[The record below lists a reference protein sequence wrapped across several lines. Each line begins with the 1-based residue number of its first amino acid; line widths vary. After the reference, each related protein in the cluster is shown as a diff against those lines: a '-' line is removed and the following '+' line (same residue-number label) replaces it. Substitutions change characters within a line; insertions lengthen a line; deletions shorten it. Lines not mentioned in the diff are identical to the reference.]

1 MSRPYQAL
9 YRTWRPQ
16 RFDQV
21 VGQEHV
27 VRTLQ
32 NALRSGRIA
41 HAYLF
46 AGPRG
51 TGKTSVAKL
60 LAKAVNCES
69 PEGTEP
75 CNRCDICREI
85 NDGSTMDVLEIDAA
99 SNRGIDEI
107 RELRE
112 RVRYAPARA
121 RYKVYIIDE
130 VHMLTT
136 EAFNALLKTL
146 EEPPAHTLFILAT
159 TEPHRIP
166 ATIISRCQRFDFHR
180 LAQDQIV
187 ARLADVCTALGVEAD
202 QRSLRLLA
210 RHADGGLR
218 DALSML
224 DQCLTLAGD
233 RLEYDLVADL
243 LGLASDETMLALVRA
258 AVRGDLAAGLQAIA
272 DLAAQGRDLAQVLR
286 DWLACWRD
294 LLAVRLGLGP
304 GELLYASSEALEEL
318 RGLARELDETAA
330 LACFDVL
337 AEAESLLRWS
347 GQPRLALES
356 ALIRAIQRLA
366 AREPRE
372 SGANPLPPGARDESA
387 AAGEPVP
394 ATTPGSTAPATPR
407 AGAEMAGEEVE
418 TGSSPKAGAATAAP
432 AGGHPAERLVAEWDR
447 FLASLRRR
455 REFTALH
462 ALLRWAGRPRRAQDG
477 VEVPFEQPGMARTAE
492 AKLGQLQRAI
502 TEFLGTSVPVRVVS
516 AAGTAGPARAQAP
529 GDSSGPDKGAGGGR
543 RRGPAQ
549 GAARQPGGEAPA
561 AGGGDGERQAAQP
574 PSPEPDDAMGGTGTI
589 SPRRP
594 QSAGALGP
602 GTAAAGESS
611 GPAPQDR
618 EQGAGGRTRRDPSRS
633 DDPAGAPGAGAPS
646 QLSGMA
652 SPARKTGEPVKG
664 GTPETGGPATGGTAA
679 GDESPP
685 ENDPIL
691 ALARELFG
699 GEWVDVKEEWRREFR
714 EHGEDAEAD

>member
-1 MSRPYQAL
+1 MSQPYQAL

-16 RFDQV
+16 RFEQV

-32 NALRSGRIA
+32 NALRSGRVA

-60 LAKAVNCES
+60 LAKAVNCQA
-69 PEGTEP
+69 PEDTEP
-75 CNRCDICREI
+75 CNRCDVCREI

-180 LAQDQIV
+180 LGQDQIV
-187 ARLADVCTALGVEAD
+187 ARLADVCASLGVEAD
-202 QRSLRLLA
+202 PRSLRLLA

-224 DQCLTLAGD
+224 DQCLTLATD
-233 RLEYDLVADL
+233 RLDYDLVADL
-243 LGLASDETMLALVRA
+243 LGLASDDTMLALVRA
-258 AVRGDLAAGLQAIA
+258 AVRGDLATGLRAIWE
-272 DLAAQGRDLAQVLR
+272 LAAQGRDLAQVLR

-294 LLAVRLGLGP
+294 LLAVRLGLGA
-304 GELLYASSEALEEL
+304 GELLYASPEMMEEL
-318 RGLARELDETAA
+318 RGLAGELDESSA

-347 GQPRLALES
+347 GQPRLALEA
-356 ALIRAIQRLA
+356 ALIRTIQRLGRA
-366 AREPRE
+366 AGAGALRSPAREEP
-372 SGANPLPPGARDESA
+372 A
-387 AAGEPVP
+387 AAGEPAPP
-394 ATTPGSTAPATPR
+394 AAPVAETARAAEPAATGEGVQAGGGPR
-407 AGAEMAGEEVE
+407 TAGAEDAAGVPAGE
-418 TGSSPKAGAATAAP
+418 
-432 AGGHPAERLVAEWDR
+432 HPADRLATEWAR

-462 ALLRWAGRPRRAQDG
+462 ALLRWAGRPRRAGDG

-492 AKLGQLQRAI
+492 AKRGQLERAVA
-502 TEFLGTSVPVRVVS
+502 EFLGTPVPVRVVTVTGTGGTAQPAAPARGV
-516 AAGTAGPARAQAP
+516 AAGEGPRRRAPSRGPTREEVGDSGGEEPVGEITGKAREREGQKEERSPSPSVAPPSAESGGAPAAMPGATTRRP
-529 GDSSGPDKGAGGGR
+529 GDGEGGD
-543 RRGPAQ
+543 
-549 GAARQPGGEAPA
+549 PA
-561 AGGGDGERQAAQP
+561 AGGRVEVPG
-574 PSPEPDDAMGGTGTI
+574 S
-589 SPRRP
+589 
-594 QSAGALGP
+594 GP
-602 GTAAAGESS
+602 GSWPVEGAAARRG
-611 GPAPQDR
+611 
-618 EQGAGGRTRRDPSRS
+618 GAGGS
-633 DDPAGAPGAGAPS
+633 A
-646 QLSGMA
+646 
-652 SPARKTGEPVKG
+652 TGERRGVG
-664 GTPETGGPATGGTAA
+664 
-679 GDESPP
+679 ESPP
-685 ENDPIL
+685 EGDPVL

-699 GEWVDVKEEWRREFR
+699 GEWVDVKEDWRREFR

>member
-1 MSRPYQAL
+1 MSQPYQAL

-16 RFDQV
+16 RFEQV

-60 LAKAVNCES
+60 LAKAVNCQA
-69 PEGTEP
+69 PEETEP
-75 CNRCDICREI
+75 CNRCGMCREI

-187 ARLADVCTALGVEAD
+187 ARLADVCAALGVEAD
-202 QRSLRLLA
+202 PRSLRLLA

-233 RLEYDLVADL
+233 RLDYDLVADL

-258 AVRGDLAAGLQAIA
+258 AVRGDLAAGLKAIA

-294 LLAVRLGLGP
+294 LLAVRLGLGA
-304 GELLYASSEALEEL
+304 GELLYASPETLEEL

-356 ALIRAIQRLA
+356 ALIRAIQRLGTRDRGEGLLPPR
-366 AREPRE
+366 ARE
-372 SGANPLPPGARDESA
+372 ESA
-387 AAGEPVP
+387 AAGEP
-394 ATTPGSTAPATPR
+394 APAAAPPAKATQP
-407 AGAEMAGEEVE
+407 AGGEMAGEGID
-418 TGSSPKAGAATAAP
+418 TSSGPGDRDAGAAQ

-455 REFTALH
+455 REFTALL
-462 ALLRWAGRPRRAQDG
+462 ALLRWAGRPRRTQDG

-502 TEFLGTSVPVRVVS
+502 AEFLGTPVAVRVVT
-516 AAGTAGPARAQAP
+516 AAGMPGAGQPQAP
-529 GDSSGPDKGAGGGR
+529 GRRPGPGMGATGGTR
-543 RRGPAQ
+543 RRAPAQ
-549 GAARQPGGEAPA
+549 EPAHEPGGEAPG
-561 AGGGDGERQAAQP
+561 AGGGDRGGERSAPYPAP
-574 PSPEPDDAMGGTGTI
+574 PEPGGAATTGSVPPPRSPAAPPGTGTEAGGAPSGPASPDMARRAAGGTPGDGSRNDDRDDAGGTGAV
-589 SPRRP
+589 P
-594 QSAGALGP
+594 QPAEMPPAGPAAGGPTGGGAGP
-602 GTAAAGESS
+602 GG
-611 GPAPQDR
+611 
-618 EQGAGGRTRRDPSRS
+618 
-633 DDPAGAPGAGAPS
+633 
-646 QLSGMA
+646 
-652 SPARKTGEPVKG
+652 
-664 GTPETGGPATGGTAA
+664 
-679 GDESPP
+679 ESPP
-685 ENDPIL
+685 EDDPVL

-714 EHGEDAEAD
+714 QHGEDAEAD

>member
-1 MSRPYQAL
+1 MSQPYQAL

-16 RFDQV
+16 RFEQV

-32 NALRSGRIA
+32 NALRGGRVA

-60 LAKAVNCES
+60 LAKAVNCQA
-69 PEGTEP
+69 PEDTEP
-75 CNRCDICREI
+75 CNRCDVCREI

-130 VHMLTT
+130 VHMLTS

-146 EEPPAHTLFILAT
+146 EEPPSHTLFILAT

-180 LAQDQIV
+180 LGQDQIV
-187 ARLADVCTALGVEAD
+187 ARLADVCASLGVEAD
-202 QRSLRLLA
+202 PRSLRLLA

-224 DQCLTLAGD
+224 DQCLTLASD

-243 LGLASDETMLALVRA
+243 LGLASDETMLALIRA
-258 AVRGDLAAGLQAIA
+258 AVRGDLTAGLRAISE
-272 DLAAQGRDLAQVLR
+272 LAAQGRDLAQVLR

-294 LLAVRLGLGP
+294 LLAVRLGLGAS
-304 GELLYASSEALEEL
+304 ELLYASPEMMEEL
-318 RGLARELDETAA
+318 RGLAGELDESAA

-347 GQPRLALES
+347 GQPRLALEA
-356 ALIRAIQRLA
+356 ALIRPIQRLGRGA
-366 AREPRE
+366 GAGAPRTPAREEP
-372 SGANPLPPGARDESA
+372 A
-387 AAGEPVP
+387 AAGEPAP
-394 ATTPGSTAPATPR
+394 PATPVAETAR
-407 AGAEMAGEEVE
+407 DAEPAATMEGVQAGVRSRTGGAEDGP
-418 TGSSPKAGAATAAP
+418 GAP
-432 AGGHPAERLVAEWDR
+432 AGEHPADRLAKEWPR

-462 ALLRWAGRPRRAQDG
+462 ALLRWAGRPRRAGDG

-492 AKLGQLQRAI
+492 AKRGQL
-502 TEFLGTSVPVRVVS
+502 
-516 AAGTAGPARAQAP
+516 
-529 GDSSGPDKGAGGGR
+529 
-543 RRGPAQ
+543 
-549 GAARQPGGEAPA
+549 
-561 AGGGDGERQAAQP
+561 
-574 PSPEPDDAMGGTGTI
+574 
-589 SPRRP
+589 
-594 QSAGALGP
+594 
-602 GTAAAGESS
+602 
-611 GPAPQDR
+611 
-618 EQGAGGRTRRDPSRS
+618 
-633 DDPAGAPGAGAPS
+633 
-646 QLSGMA
+646 
-652 SPARKTGEPVKG
+652 
-664 GTPETGGPATGGTAA
+664 
-679 GDESPP
+679 
-685 ENDPIL
+685 
-691 ALARELFG
+691 
-699 GEWVDVKEEWRREFR
+699 
-714 EHGEDAEAD
+714 